1 MSHQVIEHVYK
12 SLTRQLHLSTWKL
25 VPRELVCMALASIY
39 SEREIREALGF
50 FVSSEVMYY
59 SYMQQ
64 ISATVAEVKTKF
76 KLTGLQAA

>member
-1 MSHQVIEHVYK
+1 MTHQIIEAAYNGLK
-12 SLTRQLHLSTWKL
+12 KRLHLNTWKT
-25 VPRELVCMALASIY
+25 VPKELACMALASIY